1 MATLYRI
8 SRRISSYLLVGGP
21 TTGGSSAGSEP
32 TLQPDQ
38 RGLDGGLLHGA
49 GHPIAHADTTHPR
62 VCHGG
67 GPDATFSGKHLVA
80 VQVRKATRRE
90 VHPRGSGSPGA
101 TVLLH
106 PRKRQRTKFASRKRT
121 GEAPHRTGPTPQA
134 PPRRM
139 VSSAAVGE
147 TEEAQPFL
155 RANPNKSPIGKRRQ
169 DVDGRCSRPLKAS
182 LTSTFPSIKFVTA
195 RFGEGKY
202 SCCPGFSILGTGRC
216 TIAPLPVLSKREC
229 ATLYP
234 RGLWALHRLGWRPS
248 PADLNPDRPG
258 LRTPLGLLFKD
269 TLYRL
274 ETFRHDPLML
284 ANALDQV
291 ANTPYEATKRTSL
304 LPPILISIYQEEL
317 LVLLDSGSEITC
329 INEDQ
334 FAILSAKARIL
345 TMTVASTFLHCATGQ
360 QSSHIKFQ
368 AWMDFSLNDVVFIFL
383 VVKNLIRPVI
393 LEMDWFSQV
402 KGALDF
408 DANSLSFVVN
418 DSRHTMPFHLDSFL
432 RENEKSKTPQN
443 PTTMPSLVMS
453 AIPEPTPVDLAKTVT
468 PFQVLQEK
476 VDTISS
482 LDPIQRS
489 SLLAVLFTHQS
500 VFNELPGRT
509 PKYVH
514 VTKMHDYTP
523 FVKRAYPIAFS
534 LRPEVEK
541 VIQQMLQLGVIKRE
555 ASQFASPMTVVK
567 KKDGTVRICLDARWI
582 NQQMVTDCEAP
593 RPLEDLFHSLQSI
606 MFMSAINLRSS
617 YWQIPLS
624 PESTQYTA
632 FLFNG
637 QFYTYQVG

>member
-1 MATLYRI
+1 LFRKTSRCCSSRKSHAARGPSKRLWISWSDSPATPAKTPTNEVCLTKTDR
-8 SRRISSYLLVGGP
+8 GG
-21 TTGGSSAGSEP
+21 TTSNR
-32 TLQPDQ
+32 T
-38 RGLDGGLLHGA
+38 
-49 GHPIAHADTTHPR
+49 DTTSATTKDCF
-62 VCHGG
+62 VC
-67 GPDATFSGKHLVA
+67 
-80 VQVRKATRRE
+80 RRRRNG
-90 VHPRGSGSPGA
+90 RGSTLS
-101 TVLLH
+101 
-106 PRKRQRTKFASRKRT
+106 KCQ
-121 GEAPHRTGPTPQA
+121 PQQVTN
-134 PPRRM
+134 R
-139 VSSAAVGE
+139 E
-147 TEEAQPFL
+147 TTT
-155 RANPNKSPIGKRRQ
+155 Q

-182 LTSTFPSIKFVTA
+182 QTSTFPRIKFVTA

-202 SCCPGFSILGTGRC
+202 PCCPGFSILGTGRC

-248 PADLNPDRPG
+248 PAGLNPDRPG

-291 ANTPYEATKRTSL
+291 ANTPYEAIKRTSL
-304 LPPILISIYQEEL
+304 LPHILISIHQEEL
-317 LVLLDSGSEITC
+317 LALLDSGNEITC

-334 FAILSAKARIL
+334 FAILYGKARIL
-345 TMTVASTFLHCATGQ
+345 TMPVASTFLHCATGQ
-360 QSSHIKFQ
+360 QISPIKF
-368 AWMDFSLNDVVFIFL
+368 SLHDDITSSCIFL
-383 VVKNLIRPVI
+383 VVKNLIRSVI

-432 RENEKSKTPQN
+432 RENEKSETPQN

-555 ASQFASPMTVVK
+555 ASPFASPMTVVK
-567 KKDGTVRICLDARWI
+567 KKDGTVRICLDTRWI
-582 NQQMVTDCEAP
+582 NQQMVADCEAP